1 MGKTTAT
8 HGSRYQ
14 SLAYV
19 GSLAL
24 SALLPLDLSA
34 QTRPEI
40 RLWQEVLPYY
50 NPAASIAVEG
60 GQLAALYGHTDSRH
74 KYYLILGGMP
84 LELLGGQHEVGA
96 QLLHH
101 QQDLWEQTA
110 LSARGAL
117 SLPLSLT
124 QSLRLGIE
132 TTFYRLSFD
141 GERAQEEGITD
152 QELPRTKTEGKAFD
166 LSLGAYYTGKRLSA
180 GIAVTDLLGSS
191 VALSERYKA
200 ETSPLYV
207 AFLRYRIDLGKSLA
221 LQPSAFAS
229 YSKPSAWRQEL
240 GASISYQ
247 DRFSLGAS
255 YRFHHIWT
263 AHTSISLG
271 SLRLGYLLEQDT
283 RSQGSSIYRHEFFLG
298 YTLPLNQGSK
308 EETRYKSIRLL

>member
-1 MGKTTAT
+1 MGKTTST
-8 HGSRYQ
+8 WGSRHK
-14 SLAYV
+14 SLACV

-24 SALLPLDLSA
+24 SALLPSTLLA
-34 QTRPEI
+34 QTRPEV
-40 RLWQEVLPYY
+40 RLWQEALPYY
-50 NPAASIAVEG
+50 NPAASIATEG
-60 GQLAALYGHTDSRH
+60 GQITALYGHEDSRN

-84 LELLGGQHEVGA
+84 LDLLGGQHEVGA

-117 SLPLSLT
+117 RFHLGQT
-124 QSLRLGIE
+124 QSLLLGLE
-132 TTFYRLSFD
+132 TTLYRLSFD
-141 GERAQEEGITD
+141 GKRAQEEGITD
-152 QELPRTKTEGKAFD
+152 QELPTAKTEGKAFD
-166 LSLGAYYTGKRLSA
+166 LSLGAYYTGRRLSA

-191 VALSERYKA
+191 VALSERYRA
-200 ETSPLYV
+200 ETNPLYV
-207 AFLRYRIDLGKSLA
+207 AFLRYRINLGKSLA
-221 LQPSAFAS
+221 LQPTAFAS
-229 YSKPSAWRQEL
+229 YSKPSSWRKEL

-255 YRFHHIWT
+255 YRFHHIWM

-283 RSQGSSIYRHEFFLG
+283 RSQGSPAYRHEFFLG